1 MSPPSLLRV
10 FKFWKRGA
18 IVRLAFTINV
28 TLQEDR
34 FSDSM
39 QCNTQLWPIKFKTRF
54 LLPTTSAI
62 YRRVAKPFHDDCF
75 PKTATRC
82 RFKHF

>member
-10 FKFWKRGA
+10 FKFWKRGS
-18 IVRLAFTINV
+18 IVLLAFTINL
-28 TLQEDR
+28 TLHENR

-39 QCNTQLWPIKFKTRF
+39 QRNTQLWPIKFKTRF

-62 YRRVAKPFHDDCF
+62 YRRVAKTVHDDCF
-75 PKTATRC
+75 PKTATRW
-82 RFKHF
+82 RF